1 MPTIKEPKKASA
13 STGGFEDDGKENQS
27 TATCTIADPK
37 NERGSGNVRDGC
49 GSRREYR
56 QMELLMVKTCVDEE
70 STGTYPQKPVMVYAS
85 KMLPNS
91 GGHC

>member
-56 QMELLMVKTCVDEE
+56 QMELLMVVRALRKYWCQNV
-70 STGTYPQKPVMVYAS
+70 
-85 KMLPNS
+85 LIL
-91 GGHC
+91 C